1 MEVMDHKVF
10 LTQLQTRLGKDKE
23 EVEDY
28 MSAFLQIMKE
38 RCAQMDSIAIQGF
51 GSFEPRK
58 KLERVVVNPATGKRM
73 LVPPKMILSFKPGSA
88 IKMKLKKLSA
98 R

>member
-1 MEVMDHKVF
+1 MVMNHKTF
-10 LTQLQTRLGKDKE
+10 LTQLQTRLGKDKG
-23 EVEDY
+23 EVEEY

-38 RCAQMDSIAIQGF
+38 RCAQMDSVAIQGF
-51 GSFEPRK
+51 GTFEPKK

-88 IKMKLKKLSA
+88 IKMKLKMLSSK
-98 R
+98 

>member
-1 MEVMDHKVF
+1 MDHKVF

-58 KLERVVVNPATGKRM
+58 KLERVVVNPATGKRR
-73 LVPPKMILSFKPGSA
+73 LVPPRMMHSFKPGSA

>member
-1 MEVMDHKVF
+1 MEVMDHKAF

-28 MSAFLQIMKE
+28 MSVFLQIMK
-38 RCAQMDSIAIQGF
+38 AQMDSIAIQGF